1 MIKLFLSLSI
11 LVSTIV
17 HSKEISIVSD
27 YWCPIN
33 CRPNSVRPG
42 YMIEILQNV
51 FSKEGHSIKY
61 KLMNWTRSVQSA
73 RRGEYDIIVGAYKT
87 DAKDFLFPV
96 EELGFSGEVF
106 YVNEDSNWRYENI
119 DSLKKVRLGVTK
131 SYSYGDEID
140 EYVKKNNSNQKRVD
154 TITGKNVFS
163 RSVQKLL
170 LKRVDVI
177 IENEYV
183 SNYFFK
189 SNKKF
194 LKNIKRSSS
203 AKNHQKIYAAFSPN
217 KVSSKEYISI
227 FDKGIRRLRKSGELS
242 VILNKYGLKDWK

>member
-1 MIKLFLSLSI
+1 MIKLIISLFI
-11 LVSTIV
+11 LTSTIV

-42 YMIEILQNV
+42 YMIEILQNI
-51 FSKEGHSIKY
+51 FSKEGHSVKY
-61 KLMNWTRSVQSA
+61 KLMNWTRSIQSA
-73 RRGEYDIIVGAYKT
+73 RRGEHDIIVGAYKT
-87 DAKDFLFPV
+87 DAKDFLFPI
-96 EELGFSGEVF
+96 EELGYSGDLF
-106 YVNEDSNWRYENI
+106 YVSKDSDWRYKQI

-131 SYSYGDEID
+131 GYSYGNEID
-140 EYVKKNNSNQKRVD
+140 TYVKTNKENEKRID
-154 TITGKNVFS
+154 IITGKNVFT

-242 VILNKYGLKDWK
+242 VILNKYGLKDWE